1 MRAIL
6 LLMIGLSTS
15 LLADFSRSSG
25 VVTDNITG
33 LQWQDDYSDNGGD
46 IKYAKWTD
54 AIAYCEDLTL
64 GDHSDWRLPNK
75 KELLSI
81 VDYRRHNPSIDT
93 VFTHTT
99 SDFYW
104 SSTAHASS
112 TDSAWFVSFYNGYTY
127 NVNKSRGNYVR
138 CVR

>member
-15 LLADFSRSSG
+15 LLADFSRSNG
-25 VVTDNITG
+25 VVTDNTTG
-33 LQWQDDYSDNGGD
+33 LQWQNDYSDNGGD

-64 GDHSDWRLPNK
+64 GGHSDWRLPNK

-81 VDYRRHNPSIDT
+81 VDYGGYNSSIDT
-93 VFTHTT
+93 VFTHT
-99 SDFYW
+99 SSGYYW
-104 SSTAHASS
+104 SSTTHASF
-112 TDSAWFVSFYNGYTY
+112 TGYAWIVGFNYGYTSHG
-127 NVNKSRGNYVR
+127 VKSVDRYVR

>member
-1 MRAIL
+1 MKQIL

-15 LLADFSRSSG
+15 LLADFSRSNG
-25 VVTDNITG
+25 VVTDSKTG

-64 GDHSDWRLPNK
+64 GGHSDWRLPNK

-81 VDYRRHNPSIDT
+81 VDYGKYNPSIDT
-93 VFTHTT
+93 VFTHTA
-99 SDFYW
+99 SNYYW
-104 SSTAHASS
+104 SSTTRAYYTDLAWIVYFHFGS
-112 TDSAWFVSFYNGYTY
+112 TYYY
-127 NVNKSRGNYVR
+127 PKSDDRYVR

>member
-15 LLADFSRSSG
+15 LLADFSRSNG
-25 VVTDNITG
+25 VVTDNTTG

-46 IKYAKWTD
+46 IKSAKWTG

-64 GDHSDWRLPNK
+64 GGHSDWRLPNK

-81 VDYRRHNPSIDT
+81 VDYGKYSPSIDA
-93 VFTHTT
+93 VFTHTA
-99 SDFYW
+99 SRYYW
-104 SSTAHASS
+104 SSTSHAN
-112 TDSAWFVSFYNGYTY
+112 DAGYAWIVAFGYGYTY
-127 NVNKSRGNYVR
+127 SYYKSYSYYVR

>member
-6 LLMIGLSTS
+6 LLMIGLSIS

-25 VVTDNITG
+25 VVTDNKTG
-33 LQWQDDYSDNGGD
+33 LQWQDDYSENGGD
-46 IKYAKWTD
+46 IKHAKWTD

-64 GDHSDWRLPNK
+64 GGHSDWRLPNK

-81 VDYRRHNPSIDT
+81 VDYGRHNPSIDT
-93 VFTHTT
+93 VFTHT
-99 SDFYW
+99 SSNDYW
-104 SSTAHASS
+104 SSTTHADY
-112 TDSAWFVSFYNGYTY
+112 TDGAWVVYFRNGNTGGYY
-127 NVNKSRGNYVR
+127 KSRDHYIR

>member
-6 LLMIGLSTS
+6 LLMIGLSIS
-15 LLADFSRSSG
+15 LLADFSRSNG
-25 VVTDNITG
+25 VVTDNKTG

-46 IKYAKWTD
+46 IKLAKWTD

-64 GDHSDWRLPNK
+64 GGHSDWRLPNK

-81 VDYRRHNPSIDT
+81 VDYGKYDPSIDT
-93 VFTHTT
+93 VFHKV
-99 SDFYW
+99 SGNYW
-104 SSTAHASS
+104 SSTTPAYG
-112 TDSAWFVSFYNGYTY
+112 TDRAWTVGFRTGLTGSFYKFND
-127 NVNKSRGNYVR
+127 SHVR